1 MYSIFGRKVAGW
13 TKQNVLNRVK
23 SGIQQNIFVILR
35 YFPSKQLKLC

>member
-23 SGIQQNIFVILR
+23 SGSTKYICNTQV
-35 YFPSKQLKLC
+35 FPV